1 MLSKILDI
9 IGENIEYINLRN
21 LQIVFEALKK
31 LGIKF
36 DETPDENNNV
46 MCVDCENC
54 KNCILCCD
62 CINCDDCQIC
72 VDCLNC
78 KKCWY
83 CSQLDGDEEVH
94 VTWYD
99 VMRNE
104 PLTDED
110 KEELNEYIDFI
121 KESLDEDE

>member
-1 MLSKILDI
+1 MLSKILNI
-9 IGENIEYINLRN
+9 IGETIENTYLPNI
-21 LQIVFEALKK
+21 QIVFETLKE

-46 MCVDCENC
+46 MCINC
-54 KNCILCCD
+54 KNCKNCVLCYYCE
-62 CINCDDCQIC
+62 NCDGCQIC
-72 VDCLNC
+72 VDCSNC

-83 CSQLDGDEEVH
+83 CSQLDGDEKVH

-110 KEELNEYIDFI
+110 KETLEEYIDFI

>member
-1 MLSKILDI
+1 MLSKIFDI
-9 IGENIEYINLRN
+9 IGETIENTYLPNI
-21 LQIVFEALKK
+21 QIVFEALKE

-36 DETPDENNNV
+36 NEKPDENNNI
-46 MCVDCENC
+46 MCINC
-54 KNCILCCD
+54 KNCKNCVLCYYCE
-62 CINCDDCQIC
+62 NCDDCQIC
-72 VDCLNC
+72 IDCSNC

-99 VMRNE
+99 IMRNE

-110 KEELNEYIDFI
+110 KETLEEYIDFI